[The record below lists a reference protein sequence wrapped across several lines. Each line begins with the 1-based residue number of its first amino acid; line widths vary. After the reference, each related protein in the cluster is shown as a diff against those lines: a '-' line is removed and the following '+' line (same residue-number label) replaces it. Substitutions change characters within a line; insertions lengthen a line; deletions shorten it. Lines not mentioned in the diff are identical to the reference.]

1 MSNYT
6 VLIVGDSGVGKSSYV
21 KRIITGEY
29 EKDYIS
35 TYGSEYYKMVYE
47 ANMDKT
53 TFDIMV
59 LDGLNI
65 DVDMPKVD
73 AVIIMF
79 GFNNPRTYLNADIKW
94 RQYIKN
100 VYGNVP
106 MILCGNKMDMSK
118 SCDENDSYI
127 KMSVKTNEN
136 LLEPFSRI
144 MKMLQGDC
152 GMKWG

>member
-1 MSNYT
+1 
-6 VLIVGDSGVGKSSYV
+6 
-21 KRIITGEY
+21 
-29 EKDYIS
+29 
-35 TYGSEYYKMVYE
+35 
-47 ANMDKT
+47 
-53 TFDIMV
+53 
-59 LDGLNI
+59 
-65 DVDMPKVD
+65 MPKVD

-100 VYGNVP
+100 VYGNLP

-118 SCDENDSYI
+118 GFDANDSYI
-127 KMSVKTNEN
+127 KLSVKNNEN

-144 MKMLQGDC
+144 MKILQGNC